1 MAKLKCK
8 TVGAGYETFF
18 TVGKVYGADL
28 EYGVADNDAIV
39 FDETGYNWELE
50 PDGVTVRAACC
61 DEDSAIV
68 ATFEIVEE

>member
-1 MAKLKCK
+1 MVKLKCK
-8 TVGAGYETFF
+8 TVGNGYGKFF

-28 EYGVADNDAIV
+28 EYGVADNDSI
-39 FDETGYNWELE
+39 DETDHNWELE

>member
-8 TVGAGYETFF
+8 TVGAGYESFF
-18 TVGKVYGADL
+18 TVDKIYGADL
-28 EYGVADNDAIV
+28 GFGVADNNS
-39 FDETGYNWELE
+39 FDDTDHNWELE
-50 PDGVTVRAACC
+50 VDSVTVRSHCC